1 LLQACDL
8 FPKLVYLVFEILL
21 TPTNAG
27 ITGFQNRPETIHGL
41 DHGPAQETRGDVQP
55 AEHRLAGR
63 PRGRCGRESSDGKAA
78 DGPDG
83 RPDHEFGGSL
93 AQKKLPSGS
102 SERRRRKF
110 STAPRLQG
118 YTWPRMMETGK
129 RDLLRSLPAV
139 DAVMR
144 DPSGRTLAARHGRAP
159 ATAAV
164 RETLG
169 GLRRQIVAGKAP
181 EVSERAVAEAASRLL
196 AGRGLR
202 RVVNATGVVLHTN
215 LGRSVFSER
224 AALAAYDAATGY
236 SNLEYDLRSG
246 ARGSRYDHAVPLLR
260 ELTGAED
267 ALVVNNC
274 AGATLLALAAVVA
287 SKGSEAPEVIVSRG
301 QLIEIGGGF
310 RVPEVLALSGARL
323 REVGTTNRTRLS
335 DYESAVNENTSAVLW
350 VHPSNFALVGFT
362 ESAGVKDLTSLGL
375 PVIAD
380 VGSGALT
387 SLGEEPRVQ
396 ETLRDGADL
405 AIFSGDKLL
414 GGPQAGIA
422 VGASCWVSAMRHHPL
437 ARALRA
443 DKLCLAAL
451 EATLNSYLEG
461 TAEQD
466 LPTLR
471 MIRTPVS
478 KLEERATN
486 LAEEL
491 RRNVPGLEV
500 DVTPSVARS
509 GGGTLPTYEIPSFAV
524 RLGGTD
530 PEALADDL
538 RSSYPPVIGRVR
550 EGRLWLD
557 VRTLLAGEEEAVI
570 GALRD
575 AHG

>member
-1 LLQACDL
+1 
-8 FPKLVYLVFEILL
+8 
-21 TPTNAG
+21 
-27 ITGFQNRPETIHGL
+27 
-41 DHGPAQETRGDVQP
+41 
-55 AEHRLAGR
+55 
-63 PRGRCGRESSDGKAA
+63 
-78 DGPDG
+78 
-83 RPDHEFGGSL
+83 
-93 AQKKLPSGS
+93 
-102 SERRRRKF
+102 
-110 STAPRLQG
+110 
-118 YTWPRMMETGK
+118 MMETGK

-144 DPSGRTLAARHGRAP
+144 DPSGRTLAARHGHAP
-159 ATAAV
+159 ATVAV
-164 RETLG
+164 RETLEV
-169 GLRRQIVAGKAP
+169 LRREIVAGERP
-181 EVSERAVAEAASRLL
+181 EVSERTVAEAAARLL

-215 LGRSVFSER
+215 LGRSVLSER

-236 SNLEYDLRSG
+236 TNLEYDLRSG
-246 ARGSRYDHAVPLLR
+246 TRGSRYDHAVPLLR

-267 ALVVNNC
+267 AIVVNNC
-274 AGATLLALAAVVA
+274 AGATLLALSAVVA
-287 SKGSEAPEVIVSRG
+287 SKAAEAPEVIVSRG

-310 RVPEVLALSGARL
+310 RIPEVLALSGARL

-335 DYESAVNENTSAVLW
+335 DYENAVNENTVAVLW

-362 ESAGVKDLTSLGL
+362 ESVGIQDLTSLGL

-380 VGSGALT
+380 VGSGAL
-387 SLGEEPRVQ
+387 LPVGEEPRVQ
-396 ETLRDGADL
+396 GALRDGADL

-422 VGASCWVSAMRHHPL
+422 VGASRWVSAMRRHPL

-451 EATLNSYLEG
+451 EATLNPYLHG

-471 MIRTPVS
+471 MIRAPVS
-478 KLEERATN
+478 EMEERATN
-486 LAEEL
+486 LAENL
-491 RRNVPGLEV
+491 RRNAPGLEV

-530 PEALADDL
+530 PELLAEKL
-538 RSSYPPVIGRVR
+538 RAADPAVVGRVR

-557 VRTLLAGEEEAVI
+557 VRTLLPGDEEAVI
-570 GALRD
+570 RALRD

>member
-1 LLQACDL
+1 
-8 FPKLVYLVFEILL
+8 
-21 TPTNAG
+21 
-27 ITGFQNRPETIHGL
+27 
-41 DHGPAQETRGDVQP
+41 
-55 AEHRLAGR
+55 
-63 PRGRCGRESSDGKAA
+63 
-78 DGPDG
+78 
-83 RPDHEFGGSL
+83 
-93 AQKKLPSGS
+93 
-102 SERRRRKF
+102 
-110 STAPRLQG
+110 
-118 YTWPRMMETGK
+118 MMETRK

-144 DPSGRTLAARHGRAP
+144 DPSGRTLAAHHGQTS
-159 ATAAV
+159 ATSAV
-164 RETLG
+164 REALE
-169 GLRRQIVAGKAP
+169 GLRRQIVAGERP
-181 EVSERAVAEAASRLL
+181 EASESAVAEAASRLL
-196 AGRGLR
+196 TGRGLR

-215 LGRSVFSER
+215 LGRSVLSGR
-224 AALAAYDAATGY
+224 AALAAYEAATRY

-246 ARGSRYDHAVPLLR
+246 SRGSRYDHAVPLLR
-260 ELTGAED
+260 ELSGAQD

-287 SKGSEAPEVIVSRG
+287 SKASDAPEVIVSRG

-310 RVPEVLALSGARL
+310 RIPEVLALSGARL
-323 REVGTTNRTRLS
+323 KEVGTTNRTRLS
-335 DYESAVNENTSAVLW
+335 DYVNAITENTSAVLW
-350 VHPSNFALVGFT
+350 VHPSNFETVGFT
-362 ESAGVKDLTSLGL
+362 ESVAVQDLKSLGL

-380 VGSGALT
+380 VGSGALL
-387 SLGEEPRVQ
+387 SVGEEPRVQ

-422 VGASCWVSAMRHHPL
+422 VGASHWISAMRHHPL

-461 TAEQD
+461 TEKED

-471 MIRTPVS
+471 MIGAPVS
-478 KLEERATN
+478 EMEGRATH
-486 LAEEL
+486 LAESL

-530 PEALADDL
+530 PEALGEEL
-538 RSSYPPVIGRVR
+538 RSADPPVVGRVR

-557 VRTLLAGEEEAVI
+557 VRTLLPGDEEAVI

-575 AHG
+575 ANG

>member
-1 LLQACDL
+1 
-8 FPKLVYLVFEILL
+8 
-21 TPTNAG
+21 
-27 ITGFQNRPETIHGL
+27 
-41 DHGPAQETRGDVQP
+41 
-55 AEHRLAGR
+55 
-63 PRGRCGRESSDGKAA
+63 
-78 DGPDG
+78 
-83 RPDHEFGGSL
+83 
-93 AQKKLPSGS
+93 
-102 SERRRRKF
+102 
-110 STAPRLQG
+110 
-118 YTWPRMMETGK
+118 METGK

-144 DPSGRTLAARHGRAP
+144 HQSGRTLAGRRGRTS

-164 RETLG
+164 REALEV
-169 GLRRQIVAGKAP
+169 LRRQIVAGERP
-181 EVSERAVAEAASRLL
+181 QVSETTVAEAASRLL

-202 RVVNATGVVLHTN
+202 RVINATGVVLHTN
-215 LGRSVFSER
+215 LGRSVLSER

-246 ARGSRYDHAVPLLR
+246 TRGSRYDHAVPLLR

-310 RVPEVLALSGARL
+310 RIPEVLALSGARL
-323 REVGTTNRTRLS
+323 REIGTTNRTRFS
-335 DYESAVNENTSAVLW
+335 DYENAVNEDTGAVLW

-362 ESAGVKDLTSLGL
+362 ESVGVKDLTSLGL
-375 PVIAD
+375 PLIAD

-396 ETLRDGADL
+396 EALRDGADI
-405 AIFSGDKLL
+405 AVFSGDKLL

-422 VGASCWVSAMRHHPL
+422 VGASRWVSAMRRHPL

-461 TAEQD
+461 TAEQN
-466 LPTLR
+466 LPTLS
-471 MIRTPVS
+471 MIRTPASEV
-478 KLEERATN
+478 EERATK
-486 LAEEL
+486 LAEDL

-530 PEALADDL
+530 PEHLASEL
-538 RSSYPPVIGRVR
+538 RSADPPVVGRVR

-557 VRTLLAGEEEAVI
+557 IRTLLPGDEEAVI
-570 GALRD
+570 VALGD